1 MGLPPA
7 AAPGG
12 HLDAF
17 VWIKPA
23 GESDGSSRLIPNNQ
37 GKGFDKMCDPNFITA
52 DGVLTGAL
60 PNAPI
65 AGEWF
70 HDQFVMLINNAYPAI
85 GGSTPKPTASSSPT
99 PAPSSN
105 ISIRVIADNEW
116 NAGSC
121 ERVQVTNT
129 ASSPS
134 TWAATRQIKG
144 QVQSL
149 WGANWSQNG
158 DTLTASGMDG
168 NKTLA
173 PNGVAE
179 FGFCTA
185 Y

>member
-23 GESDGSSRLIPNNQ
+23 GESDGSSRLIKNNQ

-85 GGSTPKPTASSSPT
+85 GGLLRSRLLVPRRLLLQAAIFLFVSSRTTSGTQVPAS
-99 PAPSSN
+99 
-105 ISIRVIADNEW
+105 
-116 NAGSC
+116 
-121 ERVQVTNT
+121 
-129 ASSPS
+129 AS
-134 TWAATRQIKG
+134 R
-144 QVQSL
+144 
-149 WGANWSQNG
+149 
-158 DTLTASGMDG
+158 
-168 NKTLA
+168 
-173 PNGVAE
+173 
-179 FGFCTA
+179 
-185 Y
+185 

>member
-1 MGLPPA
+1 
-7 AAPGG
+7 
-12 HLDAF
+12 
-17 VWIKPA
+17 
-23 GESDGSSRLIPNNQ
+23 
-37 GKGFDKMCDPNFITA
+37 MCDPNFITA

-70 HDQFVMLINNAYPAI
+70 HDQFVMLITNAYPAI
-85 GGSTPKPTASSSPT
+85 SGSTSALTASST
-99 PAPSSN
+99 LAAASSGN
-105 ISIRVIADNEW
+105 ISTRVITDNES

-134 TWAATRQIKG
+134 TWAVTLQIKG

-149 WGANWSQNG
+149 WSANWSQNG
-158 DTLTASGMDG
+158 DTLTASGMGG

-173 PNGVAE
+173 PNEVAE